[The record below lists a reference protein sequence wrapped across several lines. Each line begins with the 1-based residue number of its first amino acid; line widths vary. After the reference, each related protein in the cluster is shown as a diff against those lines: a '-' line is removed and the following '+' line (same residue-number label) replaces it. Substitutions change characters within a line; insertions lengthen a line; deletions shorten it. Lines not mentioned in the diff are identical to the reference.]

1 MKTKIQELSDAKLLE
16 KCKENKDLLKE
27 LQKRF
32 PKSILVDLETNQL
45 LSFIGIKRIKEY
57 LKEVN

>member
-1 MKTKIQELSDAKLLE
+1 MKTKIQELSDAELLE
-16 KCKENKDLLKE
+16 KCKEIKDLLKE

-32 PKSILVDLETNQL
+32 PKSLLVDLEINQL
-45 LSFIGIKRIKEY
+45 LSFIGIKKIKEY